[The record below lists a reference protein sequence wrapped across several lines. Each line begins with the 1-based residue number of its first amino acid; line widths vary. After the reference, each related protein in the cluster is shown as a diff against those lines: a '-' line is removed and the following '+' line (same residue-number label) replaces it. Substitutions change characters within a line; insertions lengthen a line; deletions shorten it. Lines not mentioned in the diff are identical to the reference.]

1 MTGALILGACWLV
14 IVALLRARGLASAD
28 MLLGWGIVALL
39 AVASTRLIAPIADR
53 LRFASKYAMRQTV
66 LGYALMLA
74 ATALEI
80 AAWVALVFAPALG
93 VLALQ
98 CLA

>member
-1 MTGALILGACWLV
+1 MTSVLLLGACWLI
-14 IVALLRARGLASAD
+14 IVALLRARGLVSAD

-39 AVASTRLIAPIADR
+39 ALASTRLIAPIADR

-80 AAWVALVFAPALG
+80 AAWVALLLAPALG
-93 VLALQ
+93 VLVLR